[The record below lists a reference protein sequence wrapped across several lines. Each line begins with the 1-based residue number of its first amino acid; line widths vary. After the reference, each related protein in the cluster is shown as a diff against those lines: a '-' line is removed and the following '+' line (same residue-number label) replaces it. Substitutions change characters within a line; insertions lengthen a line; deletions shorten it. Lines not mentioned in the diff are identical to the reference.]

1 MYTAGIDI
9 GSSNI
14 KAAIW
19 DGSSFEVWSQPT
31 GWDISE
37 TSEAVIQV
45 LLDRASLKMED
56 LHQIVATGYGRK
68 MCRFSGRSV
77 TEITCHAAGAF
88 YLTEGAETV
97 LDIGGQDVKV
107 IRLDI
112 EGKVTDFLMNDK
124 CAAGTGRFLEIMAH
138 ALGYTLE
145 EFPKAAL
152 SAGRFE
158 KINSMCTVFAESE
171 VISLTAKG
179 AARSEVALGIHRAI
193 VSRSTALLRRIA
205 PSGEV
210 FFAGGVALNGCVE
223 TLLAEEL
230 ARPVVVPPDPQSV
243 GALGAAIHAASA
255 RPRRESAEEGSGR
268 HANSERSV

>member
-19 DGSSFEVWSQPT
+19 NGSSFEVWSQPT

-68 MCRFSGRSV
+68 MCRFAGRSV

-88 YLTEGAETV
+88 HLVKGAETV

-124 CAAGTGRFLEIMAH
+124 CAAGTGRFISNMAVL
-138 ALGYTLE
+138 LGYSLKDFSDIPAETE
-145 EFPKAAL
+145 I
-152 SAGRFE
+152 S
-158 KINSMCTVFAESE
+158 KISSMCTVFAESE
-171 VISLTAKG
+171 VISLLSKGVPKESIALGLLDSIASRAAGMVIRISDRGPVVLTGGPALNKRLATLISKHLGRPVLTSELAQFSGAIG
-179 AARSEVALGIHRAI
+179 AAL
-193 VSRSTALLRRIA
+193 IA
-205 PSGEV
+205 
-210 FFAGGVALNGCVE
+210 
-223 TLLAEEL
+223 AE
-230 ARPVVVPPDPQSV
+230 
-243 GALGAAIHAASA
+243 
-255 RPRRESAEEGSGR
+255 
-268 HANSERSV
+268 

>member
-1 MYTAGIDI
+1 MRTAGLDI
-9 GSSNI
+9 GSRTVKLVVIEEGETVLTRKGLTSHDPLE
-14 KAAIW
+14 AA
-19 DGSSFEVWSQPT
+19 
-31 GWDISE
+31 
-37 TSEAVIQV
+37 
-45 LLDRASLKMED
+45 RALMEGVHYD
-56 LHQIVATGYGRK
+56 TIVATGYGRHLLK
-68 MCRFSGRSV
+68 GHLDCPVISEIKAFALGAKAIYPSCRV
-77 TEITCHAAGAF
+77 I
-88 YLTEGAETV
+88 
-97 LDIGGQDVKV
+97 LDIGGQDTKV
-107 IRLDI
+107 ISLN
-112 EGKVTDFLMNDK
+112 EGGEMSKFEMNDK

>member
-19 DGSSFEVWSQPT
+19 NGSSFEVWSQPT

-45 LLDRASLKMED
+45 LLDRSSLKMED
-56 LHQIVATGYGRK
+56 LHQVVATGYGRK
-68 MCRFSGRSV
+68 MCRFAGRSV

-88 YLTEGAETV
+88 HLVKDAETV

-124 CAAGTGRFLEIMAH
+124 CAAGTGRFISNMAVL
-138 ALGYTLE
+138 LGYSLKDFSDIPAETE
-145 EFPKAAL
+145 I
-152 SAGRFE
+152 S
-158 KINSMCTVFAESE
+158 KISSMYSFC
-171 VISLTAKG
+171 
-179 AARSEVALGIHRAI
+179 
-193 VSRSTALLRRIA
+193 RIRGDKP
-205 PSGEV
+205 PSGEWQKRALHLGSLIRSRQEQQGWS
-210 FFAGGVALNGCVE
+210 FAFQTEDLWYLQAVLHSTKGLPRLFRSTWVGLSSPRNW
-223 TLLAEEL
+223 
-230 ARPVVVPPDPQSV
+230 RSSPV
-243 GALGAAIHAASA
+243 L
-255 RPRRESAEEGSGR
+255 
-268 HANSERSV
+268 